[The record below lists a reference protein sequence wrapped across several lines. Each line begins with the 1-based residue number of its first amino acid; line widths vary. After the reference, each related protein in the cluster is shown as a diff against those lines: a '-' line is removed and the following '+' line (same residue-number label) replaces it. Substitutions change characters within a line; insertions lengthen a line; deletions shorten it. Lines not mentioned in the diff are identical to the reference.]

1 MLPLI
6 IGGALVLG
14 IGTVGVYIW
23 KQRRRQFLEDRQ
35 LQMFIEQLVWDP
47 DDRRFVVDERF
58 EILPLPENSIMS
70 ASKKSV

>member
-6 IGGALVLG
+6 IGGGLI
-14 IGTVGVYIW
+14 IGVGVLYVW
-23 KQRRRQFLEDRQ
+23 KQRRSRFLEDRQ

-58 EILPLPENSIMS
+58 EILPLPPNSIMN
-70 ASKKSV
+70 ANKKSV

>member
-14 IGTVGVYIW
+14 IGGAYWW
-23 KQRRRQFLEDRQ
+23 KQRRRRFLEDRQ

-47 DDRRFVVDERF
+47 DDRRFVVDDRF
-58 EILPLPENSIMS
+58 EILPLPENSIMR

>member
-6 IGGALVLG
+6 IGGGLILGVGALYV
-14 IGTVGVYIW
+14 W
-23 KQRRRQFLEDRQ
+23 KQRRRRFLEDRQ

-58 EILPLPENSIMS
+58 QILPLPPNSIMN
-70 ASKKSV
+70 ANKKSV

>member
-6 IGGALVLG
+6 IGGLIVGLG
-14 IGTVGVYIW
+14 SVSAYYLY
-23 KQRRRQFLEDRQ
+23 KQRRRTYLEDRQ

-47 DDRRFVVDERF
+47 DDRRFVVDDRVQ
-58 EILPLPENSIMS
+58 ILPLPPNSIMS

>member
-14 IGTVGVYIW
+14 IGTVSVYFW
-23 KQRRRQFLEDRQ
+23 KQRRRKFLEDRQ
-35 LQMFIEQLVWDP
+35 FQMFIEQLVWNP
-47 DDRRFVVDERF
+47 DDKRFIVDDRF
-58 EILPLPENSIMS
+58 EILPLPENSIMN

>member
-6 IGGALVLG
+6 IGGGLI
-14 IGTVGVYIW
+14 IGVGVLYVW
-23 KQRRRQFLEDRQ
+23 KQRRSRFLEERQ

-58 EILPLPENSIMS
+58 EILPLPPNSIMN
-70 ASKKSV
+70 ANKKSV